1 MTGAERWQADTVGM
15 IPVIQPNKCAFANAI
30 VMNEPPNV
38 PDLFSQL
45 EDEVDAEADEK
56 LEEKREEIRR
66 KIDSYTLDTSES
78 KVAYLLNR
86 FPDTRESDI
95 SLLIRYWETFNSDKV
110 SNGWVRLQDL
120 YTLPRAR
127 TLVRQRARVQNTYK
141 LFQASH
147 EVRRY
152 RGTLSD
158 EEKEKAAK
166 KRKVRQPAVT
176 VYADESGKNQRNAIV
191 GSIWVLTEGEFY
203 NTVAAMRNWRNE
215 HLPKQE
221 LHFKKISRPYLSRW
235 YELVDQFLKENPI
248 LSFKAISCET
258 TGVSEQ
264 DVFAELFYYIVR
276 RGVEHEHETGRAEL
290 PRTLNFYKDKE
301 EEGYDRLLLA
311 EVRRRLE
318 QDASTIFENELVI
331 EEVGSLD
338 SGVSPGIE
346 LADLFTGCVNRVLN
360 PPAADD
366 NYKDEFAKYFLEAV
380 GMTGGPHEQEIV
392 SDRTVLLSL

>member
-1 MTGAERWQADTVGM
+1 MS
-15 IPVIQPNKCAFANAI
+15 
-30 VMNEPPNV
+30 EPPNV

-45 EDEVDAEADEK
+45 EDDVDAEADAQLK
-56 LEEKREEIRR
+56 EKREGIRH

-95 SLLIRYWETFNSDKV
+95 SLLIRYWETFNSEKV

-158 EEKEKAAK
+158 EEKEKAAE
-166 KRKVRQPAVT
+166 KRQVRQPAVT
-176 VYADESGKNQRNAIV
+176 VYADESGKNQKNAIV

-203 NTVAAMRNWRNE
+203 NTVADMRKWRNE

-221 LHFKKISRPYLSRW
+221 LHFKKISRPYLDRW
-235 YELVDQFLKENPI
+235 YELVDRFLKENPI

-276 RGVEHEHETGRAEL
+276 RGMEHEHETGRAEL
-290 PRTLNFYKDKE
+290 PRTLHFYKDKE

-311 EVRRRLE
+311 EVKRRLE
-318 QDASTIFENELVI
+318 QDISTVFANDLMV
-331 EEVGSLD
+331 EEVGSLG
-338 SGVSPGIE
+338 SEFSPGIE
-346 LADLFTGCVNRVLN
+346 LADLFTGCVNRVIN

-366 NYKDEFAKYFLEAV
+366 NYKDAFARYFLEAV
-380 GMTGGPHEQEIV
+380 GMTDGPYEEETV